1 MYADITTKQN
11 DIEKLCQKYHVR
23 RLAIFGSALDDSF
36 DPERSDL
43 DFLVEFESMPP
54 AEYADTYFGLLE
66 ELQILFKRPIDLVNE
81 SSLSNPWLQR
91 EIQQKQS
98 LLYAA

>member
-1 MYADITTKQN
+1 MYADITTKQH
-11 DIEKLCQKYHVR
+11 DIEKLCQNYHVR

-36 DPERSDL
+36 DPEHSDL

-66 ELQILFKRPIDLVNE
+66 ELQTLFKRPIDLVNK